1 MFSTRIFIIWTIWI
15 TIISC
20 KVTGQKNQPN
30 VVLIL
35 TDDLDLL
42 QGGMNPLNKTRNL
55 IGDAGIT
62 FENSFVSTP
71 ICCPSRSSILTGKY
85 QHNTRVYNNTV
96 VGGCNSE
103 YWRNELE
110 PQSISTTAQE
120 YGYETY
126 YAGKYLNQYGF
137 EKTGGPEH
145 IPKGWNHWYG
155 LSLVIISI
163 LYQSDIIYIY
173 LYICIFIYLY
183 SW

>member
-1 MFSTRIFIIWTIWI
+1 MFGKPENLEKMFSIRIFIIWTIWI
-15 TIISC
+15 SMMSC
-20 KVTGQKNQPN
+20 KVTTPKNQPN

-96 VGGCNSE
+96 VGGCNSDF
-103 YWRNELE
+103 WRNEME
-110 PQSISTTAQE
+110 PQSISTTAQA

-126 YAGKYLNQYGF
+126 YAGKYLNQYGA
-137 EKTGGPEH
+137 KNAGGVEH
-145 IPKGWNHWYG
+145 IPPGWKHWNG
-155 LSLVIISI
+155 LVGNSR
-163 LYQSDIIYIY
+163 
-173 LYICIFIYLY
+173 
-183 SW
+183 

>member
-1 MFSTRIFIIWTIWI
+1 MM
-15 TIISC
+15 SC
-20 KVTGQKNQPN
+20 KVTAPKNQPN

-96 VGGCNSE
+96 VGGCNSDF
-103 YWRNELE
+103 WRNEME
-110 PQSISTTAQE
+110 PQSISTTAQA

-126 YAGKYLNQYGF
+126 YEGNTIKD
-137 EKTGGPEH
+137 E
-145 IPKGWNHWYG
+145 PKEFFDWCNAEI
-155 LSLVIISI
+155 VRKAIRMMMMMMI
-163 LYQSDIIYIY
+163 
-173 LYICIFIYLY
+173 
-183 SW
+183 